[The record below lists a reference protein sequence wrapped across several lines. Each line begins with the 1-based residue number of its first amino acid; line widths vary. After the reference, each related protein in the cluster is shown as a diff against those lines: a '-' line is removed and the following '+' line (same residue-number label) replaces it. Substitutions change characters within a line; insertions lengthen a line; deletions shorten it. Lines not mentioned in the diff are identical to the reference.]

1 MATVTLN
8 VSVSLHGA
16 LEGDTPPE
24 LTAYAF
30 SGGGELLGAR
40 PLKGGTAQVPLPASN
55 QTQAVRV
62 LVGPSPS
69 GDAKPSLAHLVR
81 QGAKEAHLRIDP
93 GKTPAEVS
101 IAIDR
106 SSWHCWI
113 ISRCYVSGTLLKHVN
128 RDGVPIDL
136 PVCDATVDIY
146 AVEPIEIIL
155 PKIPIDLID
164 RLRQLVVDP
173 PPVEVPPAAGAPGGP
188 FPPPGPGPDPA
199 PFLALSGFG
208 APTLR
213 SQLAAGTED
222 AALATVPTVLEAEQG
237 AFLAARPA
245 VSAESGHV
253 TDPAAASAAINAL
266 SQIATVRSAAESGNL
281 EAFRA
286 TLNDHAEVARIL
298 LCWIFPRFVS
308 LTLVGHAETDD
319 CGHFATWIWKGC
331 DPINLYFTARQLVY
345 LGGFDPVPI
354 EILHPLPVACYTWW
368 NYSCGTDV
376 TLYTTSPFARTCA
389 PCPPVI
395 ADPRWVMAMA
405 IGNWPISRIHGL
417 SSSMPADGVNNGLTD
432 GGAPFGGNINLRLEF
447 DDALAAIGVRYY
459 QISWKRAGTSDVPVP
474 LSGDVHRHYAH
485 EVGANVVVDVYTL
498 GPQTVGSTS
507 PLYEIPPAMPP
518 LGKWVYPDAVTDLN
532 NGTFPS
538 VSFAPPPGSGLYEL
552 HVNLFDT
559 GGNPV
564 DITTAGVHYVV
575 PTSTD
580 FSSTIFTENAA
591 GDGLVS
597 GNTLILTLHIDNNPC
612 TASIDA
618 PTING
623 TPAGDDCG
631 VLDYSD
637 SSDSVAMTYHAHQPN
652 GFATFAFT
660 LYRGVNALTP
670 PSQAGPIGGG
680 DFSDTDSAGYLL
692 GTCTIA
698 GYSENLSVWAMAID
712 GWERLSNY
720 DAHSVRAFVIAPTG
734 S

>member
-1 MATVTLN
+1 
-8 VSVSLHGA
+8 
-16 LEGDTPPE
+16 
-24 LTAYAF
+24 
-30 SGGGELLGAR
+30 
-40 PLKGGTAQVPLPASN
+40 
-55 QTQAVRV
+55 
-62 LVGPSPS
+62 
-69 GDAKPSLAHLVR
+69 
-81 QGAKEAHLRIDP
+81 
-93 GKTPAEVS
+93 VS

-106 SSWHCWI
+106 SSWLCWI
-113 ISRCYVSGTLLKHVN
+113 LGRCYVTGTLLKHVN
-128 RDGVPIDL
+128 RDGVPIDM

-164 RLRQLVVDP
+164 RLRQLVIDP
-173 PPVEVPPAAGAPGGP
+173 PPVEVPPVVGAPGGP

-208 APTLR
+208 AAALR
-213 SQLAAGTED
+213 SQIADGVEA
-222 AALATVPTVLEAEQG
+222 AALATVPSVLEVGPGTSATRGRAQTSV
-237 AFLAARPA
+237 LAARRA
-245 VSAESGHV
+245 VSAESRHP

-266 SQIATVRSAAESGNL
+266 SQIASVRSAAESANL

-286 TLNDHAEVARIL
+286 ALISEAEVVRTL
-298 LCWIFPRFVS
+298 LCWIFPRYVS

-331 DPINLYFTARQLVY
+331 GPINLYFTAWQLVY

-354 EILHPLPVACYTWW
+354 EILRPLPVACYTWW
-368 NYSCGTDV
+368 NYSCGSEV
-376 TLYTTSPFARTCA
+376 TLYTTSPFAQTCA

-405 IGNWPISRIHGL
+405 LGNWPVSRVHGL
-417 SSSMPADGVNNGLTD
+417 SSATPADGVNNGLTD

-447 DDALAAIGVRYY
+447 DDALAGIGVRYY
-459 QISWKRAGTSDVPVP
+459 QMSWKRAGTTDVPVP
-474 LSGDVHRHYAH
+474 INGDVHRHYAH
-485 EVGANVVVDVYTL
+485 EVGTNLVVDVYTL

-518 LGKWVYPDAVTDLN
+518 LGKWVFPDAVADLN

-564 DITTAGVHYVV
+564 DIGAAGIHYVV

-580 FSSTIFTENAA
+580 FSGTIFTEDAA
-591 GDGLVS
+591 TDGLVNGS
-597 GNTLILTLHIDNNPC
+597 TLILTLHIDNNPC

-631 VLDYSD
+631 VLDYS
-637 SSDSVAMTYHAHQPN
+637 SLSDSVEMSYHAHQPN
-652 GFATFAFT
+652 GFATYAFT

-670 PSQAGPIGGG
+670 PSQSGPIGGG
-680 DFSDTDSAGYLL
+680 DFSDTETAGYLL

-720 DAHSVRAFVIAPTG
+720 DASSVRAFVIAPDG